1 MLMKKINDKQQNRL
15 GASITAPF
23 TGALASSFFLLS
35 SLLLLP
41 PSFARAKHDI
51 YGAY

>member
-1 MLMKKINDKQQNRL
+1 MLMKNINDKQQNWL

-23 TGALASSFFLLS
+23 TWALASSFFLLS

-41 PSFARAKHDI
+41 SSFARAKHGI
-51 YGAY
+51 YIA